1 PTAFGRRHAGVFH
14 GPGPLGRGPAAVE
27 GVVDTVV
34 VQGVLGIE
42 QSGVVLN
49 VGRVRLVD
57 VVSPSVGAVHGYLQ
71 GVGPGRPRSRR
82 GPHRTAL
89 VRDTGATRPRPPGT
103 RVFPEPVPDASHPPP
118 LGTAQRHGTPPPPAR
133 PAPAATGTT
142 RPRPPGPRVYPEPVP
157 DSALP
162 PRFGTAQRH
171 GTPPPPA
178 RPAPAGTGRDHR
190 PRQEAAGPGPRGR
203 GAKGVRSSPGAA
215 PPWGRGLRPDAAPS
229 ALPSA
234 RDTGP
239 GAASSPTP
247 RVSRARTATGPR
259 TRRPP
264 RPARRGCRA
273 Q

>member
-1 PTAFGRRHAGVFH
+1 GDQGLLLVLVGPLVGGHQTAGADRADLVVQEFPVAALAVPETVPVGCGRLRQLLGEPLVQGLAPTAFGRRHAGGFH

-71 GVGPGRPRSRR
+71 GVGTGRPRSRR

-103 RVFPEPVPDASHPPP
+103 RVFPEPVPDS
-118 LGTAQRHGTPPPPAR
+118 
-133 PAPAATGTT
+133 
-142 RPRPPGPRVYPEPVP
+142 
-157 DSALP
+157 SLP

-178 RPAPAGTGRDHR
+178 RPAPAGSGTDHR
-190 PRQEAAGPGPRGR
+190 PRQAAAGPGPRGR
-203 GAKGVRSSPGAA
+203 GAKGVRPSPGAA
-215 PPWGRGLRPDAAPS
+215 PPPE
-229 ALPSA
+229 
-234 RDTGP
+234 
-239 GAASSPTP
+239 GATP
-247 RVSRARTATGPR
+247 P
-259 TRRPP
+259 
-264 RPARRGCRA
+264 
-273 Q
+273 